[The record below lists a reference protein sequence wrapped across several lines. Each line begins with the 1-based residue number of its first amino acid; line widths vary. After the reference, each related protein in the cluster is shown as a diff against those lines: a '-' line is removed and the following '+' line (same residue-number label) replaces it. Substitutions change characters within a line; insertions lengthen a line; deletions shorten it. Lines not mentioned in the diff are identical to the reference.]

1 MFPSLRVSKT
11 HALEGLP
18 YETIVDLMTP
28 GLTRVRLQRFSVG
41 EQMFPMLLHLLLE
54 KRACIGLQGE
64 GRHCSR
70 VRNVGRAS
78 RGRAKGVLGTGGIL
92 VDEVRGGFG
101 GGFGGGGWRVWRWGM
116 VSRQIVQLPVLQR
129 SLLHLFF
136 SLDIADGEESRSVGD
151 VLRKGYNEGRRVGGM
166 HRFKERVER

>member
-18 YETIVDLMTP
+18 YETIVDLMTT

-41 EQMFPMLLHLLLE
+41 EQMFPMRLHLLLE

-70 VRNVGRAS
+70 NRNVGRAS

-101 GGFGGGGWRVWRWGM
+101 GDE
-116 VSRQIVQLPVLQR
+116 L
-129 SLLHLFF
+129 
-136 SLDIADGEESRSVGD
+136 VG
-151 VLRKGYNEGRRVGGM
+151 
-166 HRFKERVER
+166 

>member
-101 GGFGGGGWRVWRWGM
+101 GGGWRWGM

-136 SLDIADGEESRSVGD
+136 FFRYRRWGRESIRRGRSPQGV
-151 VLRKGYNEGRRVGGM
+151 
-166 HRFKERVER
+166 

>member
-18 YETIVDLMTP
+18 YETIVDLMTT

-41 EQMFPMLLHLLLE
+41 EQMFPMRLHLLLE
-54 KRACIGLQGE
+54 KRACIGLQGK

-70 VRNVGRAS
+70 VRNVDRAS

-92 VDEVRGGFG
+92 VDEVRDGFG
-101 GGFGGGGWRVWRWGM
+101 GDE
-116 VSRQIVQLPVLQR
+116 L
-129 SLLHLFF
+129 
-136 SLDIADGEESRSVGD
+136 VG
-151 VLRKGYNEGRRVGGM
+151 
-166 HRFKERVER
+166 

>member
-18 YETIVDLMTP
+18 YETIVDLMTT

-70 VRNVGRAS
+70 VRNAGRAS
-78 RGRAKGVLGTGGIL
+78 RGRAKRVLGTGGIL
-92 VDEVRGGFG
+92 VDKVRGGFG
-101 GGFGGGGWRVWRWGM
+101 GDE
-116 VSRQIVQLPVLQR
+116 L
-129 SLLHLFF
+129 
-136 SLDIADGEESRSVGD
+136 VG
-151 VLRKGYNEGRRVGGM
+151 
-166 HRFKERVER
+166 

>member
-18 YETIVDLMTP
+18 YETIVDLMTT
-28 GLTRVRLQRFSVG
+28 GLTRVRLQRFSLG

-70 VRNVGRAS
+70 FRNVGRAS

-101 GGFGGGGWRVWRWGM
+101 GGFGGGGWCR
-116 VSRQIVQLPVLQR
+116 
-129 SLLHLFF
+129 
-136 SLDIADGEESRSVGD
+136 A
-151 VLRKGYNEGRRVGGM
+151 K
-166 HRFKERVER
+166 

>member
-18 YETIVDLMTP
+18 YETIVDLMTT

-54 KRACIGLQGE
+54 KGACIGLQGE

-101 GGFGGGGWRVWRWGM
+101 GDE
-116 VSRQIVQLPVLQR
+116 L
-129 SLLHLFF
+129 
-136 SLDIADGEESRSVGD
+136 VG
-151 VLRKGYNEGRRVGGM
+151 
-166 HRFKERVER
+166 